1 MELVLLGAPGS
12 GKGTQ
17 GDRLAER
24 LGAPR
29 ISTGDLLREAV
40 REGTELGAKAK
51 GFMEAGELVPDELVN
66 SLLAERLGRDDA
78 KPGFLLDGY
87 PRNLD
92 QAVSLETLLG
102 GLGRSIAQVIYLDVK
117 EEEVLQRLTR
127 RRVCGCGAV
136 FHLDYAPP
144 AKEGVCDS
152 CGGELIHRKD
162 DREDVIRERLRVYR
176 EQTEPLLGWYEG
188 KGLLRRVMASGKI
201 EEIFERVVA
210 TVEEPAG

>member
-1 MELVLLGAPGS
+1 MELILLGAPGS

-40 REGTELGAKAK
+40 REGTPLGAKAR
-51 GFMEAGELVPDELVN
+51 GFMEAGELVPDDLVD
-66 SLLAERLGRDDA
+66 SLLAERLRRDDA
-78 KPGFLLDGY
+78 RDGFLLDGY

-92 QAVSLETLLG
+92 QAGSLEALLEKD
-102 GLGRSIAQVIYLDVK
+102 GRGVDQVLHLEVN
-117 EEEVLQRLTR
+117 EGEVLERLTR
-127 RRVCGCGAV
+127 RRVCGCGV
-136 FHLDYAPP
+136 VYHLDNAPP
-144 AKEGVCDS
+144 AKEGVCDA
-152 CGGELIHRKD
+152 CGSELIHRKD
-162 DREDVIRERLRVYR
+162 DREDVIRQRLLVYR

-188 KGLLRRVMASGKI
+188 KAMLKRVAASGGI

-210 TVEEPAG
+210 ALEEQAG